1 MITTLISFAWLATA
15 APPVSLASPGLTT
28 LNLPPK
34 AVEYFSDQLATQ
46 LALQRLHVVTASE
59 LTALLGLERQKQLI
73 GCGSDSSCMTELAN
87 ALGVD
92 GVVTGNVGKFAEA
105 YQINVK
111 VLSAVDGRPLA
122 VWSMR
127 ATSDEALLEAFKT
140 EAPRIAN
147 DVRAALHRELEPK
160 SSLRPWALIPAA
172 IGVAAVGAAIAML
185 AVSEGHV
192 TALTNK
198 DSVIP
203 NPQAYADEGKGLR
216 LAGAVTLGVGAACLL
231 GAGALFLLGAESPK
245 PVLAIGRDGASV
257 GIAGT
262 W

>member
-1 MITTLISFAWLATA
+1 MMSLAWLLTAT
-15 APPVSLASPGLTT
+15 PTVSLASPGLTT

-46 LALQRLHVVTASE
+46 LALQQLHVVTASE
-59 LTALLGLERQKQLI
+59 LSALLGLERQKQLV
-73 GCGSDSSCMTELAN
+73 GCGADSSCMAELAN

-92 GVVTGNVGKFAEA
+92 GVVTGNVGKFGEV

-111 VLSAVDGRPLA
+111 VLSALDGRPLA
-122 VWSMR
+122 VWSRR
-127 ATSDEALLEAFKT
+127 AASDEALFEAFKT
-140 EAPRIAN
+140 EAPRIAK
-147 DVRAALHRELEPK
+147 DVRVSLHRELEPK
-160 SSLRPWALIPAA
+160 SSLRVWALIPAA
-172 IGVAAVGAAIAML
+172 IGVAAVGGGIALL
-185 AVSEGHV
+185 AVSEGHL
-192 TALTNK
+192 TALTAR

-216 LAGAVTLGVGAACLL
+216 SAGAVTLGVGAACRL
-231 GAGALFLLGAESPK
+231 GAGALFLFGAESPR
-245 PVLAIGRDGASV
+245 PVVAIEPAGAFL